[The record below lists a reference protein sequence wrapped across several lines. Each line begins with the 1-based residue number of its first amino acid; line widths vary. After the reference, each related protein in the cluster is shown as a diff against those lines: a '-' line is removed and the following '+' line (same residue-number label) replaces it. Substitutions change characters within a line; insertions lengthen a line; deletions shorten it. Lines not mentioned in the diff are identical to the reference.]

1 MVNQELANQFYRLG
15 HIERVLVDRELAPLN
30 LRMNHAR
37 VLHFIDQHP
46 GCLQKEVANY
56 LDYQAASLTNLI
68 NFLEKRKMLVRKVD
82 PENGRQRQLYLLEAG
97 KQAVTK
103 SDAVFA
109 KVNHLVDDLDPR
121 LSAVLEEKIKS
132 LENILGQQNS

>member
-1 MVNQELANQFYRLG
+1 MAEQELANQIYRLG
-15 HIERVLVDRELAPLN
+15 HIERVLVDRELGPLN

-46 GCLQKEVANY
+46 GCLQKEVADY

-68 NFLEKRKMLVRKVD
+68 NFLEKRKMIVRKVD
-82 PENGRQRQLYLLEAG
+82 PQNGRQRQLFLLDAG
-97 KQAVTK
+97 KKAVKK

-109 KVNHLVDDLDPR
+109 KLNKLVGDLDPE
-121 LSAVLEEKIKS
+121 LAQILDEKIKY
-132 LENILGQQNS
+132 LEEIINGE